1 MMQMDTK
8 DLSKPALREEF
19 SKNHKEYY
27 STKLFEEKG
36 FKRQKCKVCGKHFWG
51 VVETNDCGDSSHT
64 EYGFFKDKPKK
75 VGYLEFW
82 NKFSAFF
89 KANGHTIIKRYP
101 VVSRWRPDLYF
112 TIAGIQDFQRIE
124 NGKLGFEYSANPL
137 LVPQMCLR
145 FSDIENVGVTGRHF
159 TSFMMAN
166 QTSFNYPKE
175 GYWRDRT
182 VELNFELLTKVL
194 GLPEEEVVYHED
206 VWAMPDFSGFGP
218 SLENAT
224 KGLEVCNNVF
234 TQFGVVGNKI
244 AELDS
249 KVVDTGWGFE
259 RLLWYYTGSPNVF
272 EAVFGETLA
281 HVRKEVKM
289 PLDFDE
295 EMYKRFAKHASSL
308 NRDEVADYAAEESR
322 VLKLSKITP
331 AEYEKSIKPLQGLYA
346 SIDYTKT
353 LLFAIS
359 DGSLPS
365 NMGGGYNLRLILRR
379 SLDFLEKY
387 KIGIDMTTLAG
398 FIAKEQ
404 KGLYPELSQ
413 NLDIFGKV
421 IDIESSRY
429 RNTKEGARKIIEV
442 LLSKGTNVTKEQA
455 KTMYQSNGIPP
466 ELIES
471 VAESKGIRISLPKDV
486 YNDIIQ
492 TDMVKKEKAEKKLD
506 VEIPKDVK
514 ETEKLYYDFVANA
527 EAKVLFAKG
536 AYFVLDKTP
545 FYPESGGQVQD
556 TGTVNGVNVVDV
568 QKIGNVIVH
577 VADKNTGFKKGD
589 KVVAIVDEER
599 RKAIIAHHTATH
611 LISAAARKILG
622 QHAWQE
628 GARKDQNKAHID
640 IVHYDKLSENEADSI
655 ENQVNSW
662 LINGVK
668 VNAQEMSRGD
678 AEGKYGFSIYQGH
691 GVPAKTMRIITIK
704 SLDNVLIDAEACGG
718 LHAVG
723 RETYLGIV
731 KIISTSRI
739 HDGVDRIE
747 FAAGPAAARLFQT
760 EHKEIGEMA
769 SKLNAEPG
777 NVNKRLS
784 DLQEENKAMHKIVEK
799 TGELL
804 ATSLA
809 ESIPDAELIDRE
821 VEVDKKMM
829 IRIADM
835 LIKRNSSCTVVLRNR
850 DGYLLCMSG
859 TASKRSAIDTLKSKF
874 KGKTFTGGGSQRFAE
889 AKL

>member
-1 MMQMDTK
+1 MDVK
-8 DLSKPALREEF
+8 SLSKPALREEF

-36 FKRQKCKVCGKHFWG
+36 FVRQKCKVCGKNFWSIA
-51 VVETNDCGDSSHT
+51 VTNDCGDSSHT
-64 EYGFFKDKPKK
+64 EYGFFRDKPRKI
-75 VGYLEFW
+75 GYLDFW
-82 NKFSAFF
+82 EKFSAFF
-89 KANGHTIIKRYP
+89 KENGHTIIKRYP

-145 FSDIENVGVTGRHF
+145 FGDIENVGVTGRHF

-182 VELNFELLTKVL
+182 VELNFKLLTKVL
-194 GLPEEEVVYHED
+194 GLPEEEVIYHED

-224 KGLEVCNNVF
+224 KGLEICNNVF
-234 TQFGVVGNKI
+234 TQFGVEGNKV

-281 HVRKEVKM
+281 HVRKEVSI
-289 PLDFDE
+289 DIDSDE
-295 EMYKRFAKHASSL
+295 SVYKKFAKHASSL
-308 NRDEVADYAAEESR
+308 NRDEVADYAEEEKK
-322 VLKLSKITP
+322 VLKLSGITA
-331 AEYEKSIKPLQGLYA
+331 AEYEKSIKPLQALYA
-346 SIDYTKT
+346 TVDYTKT
-353 LLFAIS
+353 LMFAIT

-365 NMGGGYNLRLILRR
+365 NIGGGYNLRLILRR

-421 IDIESSRY
+421 IDIESRRY
-429 RNTKEGARKIIEV
+429 RNTKEGARKIVEA
-442 LLSKGTNVTKEQA
+442 LLSKSSTVSKEQA
-455 KTMYQSNGIPP
+455 KTMYQSNGITP
-466 ELIES
+466 ELITS
-471 VAESKGIRISLPKDV
+471 VAESKGMKVTLPEDV

-506 VEIPKDVK
+506 VEIPKDIK
-514 ETEKLYYDFVANA
+514 KTEKLYYDFVANA
-527 EAKVLFAKG
+527 SAKVLFAKG
-536 AYFVLDKTP
+536 KYFILDKTP

-556 TGTVNGVNVVDV
+556 TGTVNGINVVDV
-568 QKIGNVIVH
+568 QKIGDVIVH
-577 VADKNTGFKKGD
+577 VADKNTDFKKGD
-589 KVVAIVDEER
+589 KVTAIVDEER
-599 RKAIIAHHTATH
+599 RKAIVAHHTATH

-628 GARKDQNKAHID
+628 GAKKDQNKAHID
-640 IVHYDKLSENEADSI
+640 IVHYDKLSEKETDAI
-655 ENQVNSW
+655 ENMVNSW
-662 LINGVK
+662 LLNGIK
-668 VNAQEMSRGD
+668 VTAQEMSRGD
-678 AEGKYGFSIYQGH
+678 AEGKYGFTIYQGH
-691 GVPAKTMRIITIK
+691 GVPAKEMRIITIK
-704 SLDNVLIDAEACGG
+704 TLDNQLIDAEACGG

-723 RETYLGIV
+723 RENYLGIV

-747 FAAGPAAARLFQT
+747 FAAGPAAAKLFQA
-760 EHKEIGEMA
+760 EHREIGELA
-769 SKLNAEPG
+769 AKLNAEPSA
-777 NVNKRLS
+777 VNQRLS
-784 DLQEENKAMHKIVEK
+784 ELQEENRSMHKLVEK

-809 ESIPDAELIDRE
+809 ESIPDEELIDRQ
-821 VEVDKKMM
+821 VEADKKLM
-829 IRIADM
+829 IKIADL

-850 DGYLLCMSG
+850 EGYMLCMSG
-859 TASKRSAIDTLKSKF
+859 TASRRSAIETLKSKF
-874 KGKTFTGGGSQRFAE
+874 TGKTFTGGGSQRFAE
-889 AKL
+889 AKM